1 MRQLEVAPGGEA
13 VVNAGTGGA
22 HTEDGVAFGK
32 PIGKFGADEGV
43 DFDDAIGIA
52 GLPVL
57 ELGGKRDMGGTFAGF
72 GREVVDGSDDA
83 LGIEMP
89 FDEEAIGG
97 DAAVKRAGGDA
108 VEIGNVAA
116 ADGAE
121 AIDIEMSVF
130 GFKRVEG
137 PFDQANA
144 AAESVFALEEFK
156 IAADAT
162 VAVGG
167 KNAGHVRVEI
177 GRLAVETDVGLGE
190 TDDSVAIEGAEN
202 LATGDVGDDVG
213 SKRLGVEVVLAPN
226 LAGNL
231 NTAVEFVKGVEGAD
245 EDVGGHGDFQVYV
258 ISFGI

>member
-1 MRQLEVAPGGEA
+1 MRQLEVAPRGEA
-13 VVNAGTGGA
+13 VVDAGTGGA

-57 ELGGKRDMGGTFAGF
+57 ELGGKMDMGGTFAGF

-97 DAAVKRAGGDA
+97 DAAVKRARGDA

-137 PFDQANA
+137 PFDEANA
-144 AAESVFALEEFK
+144 AAESVFALEELK

-162 VAVGG
+162 IAVGG

-177 GRLAVETDVGLGE
+177 GSLAVETDVGLGE
-190 TDDSVAIEGAEN
+190 THHGVAIEGAEN
-202 LATGDVGDDVG
+202 LATGHVGDHVS
-213 SKRLGVEVVLAPN
+213 SKRLGVEVVLTPN

-231 NTAVEFVKGVEGAD
+231 NAAVEFVEGVKGAD
-245 EDVGGHGDFQVYV
+245 
-258 ISFGI
+258 